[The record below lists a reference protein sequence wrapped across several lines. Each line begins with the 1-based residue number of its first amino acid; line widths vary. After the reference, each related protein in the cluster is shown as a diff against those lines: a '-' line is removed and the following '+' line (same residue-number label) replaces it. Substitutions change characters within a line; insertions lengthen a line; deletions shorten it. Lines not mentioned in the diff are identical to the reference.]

1 MRFDRVITFARYE
14 IKRAIARK
22 KVLAI
27 VALTIL
33 LDTVPYYALAGRNL
47 AIIPPP
53 LHPYLWIVGV
63 FIPQALFL
71 QFIALMIAA
80 GSMSEEYEQG
90 TAEVL
95 LSKPV
100 GRDEYFVGKLLGGY
114 ILLALVVLLN
124 AVLSVASATF
134 AFGPQVELDVLPL
147 VLAAQVFSALVF
159 FSLAFMVGELV
170 RRSSLSYIISS
181 AIFFTSQIVG
191 IYLTLVYTL
200 TGDGLYRTA
209 SLYLPTAPVDSL
221 PLLLA
226 QSRFPSAV
234 RSLFRIGG
242 AGAVETSV
250 EFSVLLI
257 CVYAV
262 SALIIAI
269 SYFSRADVAKRVT

>member
-1 MRFDRVITFARYE
+1 MRFDRILTFARYE
-14 IKRAIARK
+14 IQRAVARK
-22 KVLAI
+22 KVIAI

-33 LDTVPYYALAGRNL
+33 LDTVPYYALAGRSL
-47 AIIPPP
+47 SIIPPP

-100 GRDEYFVGKLLGGY
+100 GRDEYFLGKMLGGY
-114 ILLALVVLLN
+114 ILLVLVVSLN

-134 AFGPQVELDVLPL
+134 AFGPQLELDVLPL
-147 VLAAQVFSALVF
+147 VLAAQIFSALVF

-200 TGDGLYRTA
+200 TGDGLYRTV

-226 QSRFPSAV
+226 QSRFPSSV
-234 RSLFRIGG
+234 QTLFRFGG
-242 AGAVETSV
+242 TGAVETSIA
-250 EFSVLLI
+250 FSALLI

-262 SALIIAI
+262 SALIVAV
-269 SYFSRADVAKRVT
+269 SYFSRVDVAKRVT